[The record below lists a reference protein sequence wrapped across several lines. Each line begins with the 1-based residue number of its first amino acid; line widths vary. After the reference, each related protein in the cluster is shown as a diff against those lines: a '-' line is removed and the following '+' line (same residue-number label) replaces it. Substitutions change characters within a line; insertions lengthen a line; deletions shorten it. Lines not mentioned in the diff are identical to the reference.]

1 MFWLNTI
8 KEEKDSVAIYVLSFL
23 YRQFLF
29 LSFELLFVG
38 VFFKF
43 FNVIE
48 GVLQWECTPMKLIV
62 FRISIKDISG
72 SAAVKDV
79 LMLILICS
87 QVKILSGF
95 A

>member
-1 MFWLNTI
+1 MYFP
-8 KEEKDSVAIYVLSFL
+8 SYVDRFCF
-23 YRQFLF
+23 Y
-29 LSFELLFVG
+29 VG
-38 VFFKF
+38 VAVCWFILKF

-48 GVLQWECTPMKLIV
+48 SVLQWEHTTMKLIV

-87 QVKILSGF
+87 QVKILSLF